1 MAAGTSSEPSPLS
14 TLPNELPAN
23 FLKDITNNFSTER
36 ELGKGAFGTVYKGI
50 LPHGEVIAVKQ
61 LDQNSAV
68 PQEKQFKNEVINL
81 MAAQHEN
88 IVKLVGYCHGTQKKV
103 VEHNRK
109 YIIVDVTETFL
120 CYEYLSKG
128 SLDKYLFGSGVKID
142 WDTRF
147 KIIKGI
153 CQGLHFL
160 HNGMDQPVVHM
171 DLKPDNILLDNNMIP
186 KISDFGLSRLIGQE
200 QTRLNTQTVVGALGY
215 LAPEYLYRGEISPQ
229 SDIYSLG
236 MLLIQISTG
245 EKNKSNTEDKCGAKF
260 IEQVRQE
267 WTDHKIT
274 SMYASLGAGHLQEIK
289 RCIEIGLQCVEVDR
303 KKRPTIKEIIDKL
316 NGKR

>member
-1 MAAGTSSEPSPLS
+1 MSASPSARATANSGSTALNLSHSAPL
-14 TLPNELPAN
+14 
-23 FLKDITNNFSTER
+23 FL
-36 ELGKGAFGTVYKGI
+36 
-50 LPHGEVIAVKQ
+50 
-61 LDQNSAV
+61 SAV
-68 PQEKQFKNEVINL
+68 RSFSILQ
-81 MAAQHEN
+81 
-88 IVKLVGYCHGTQKKV
+88 
-103 VEHNRK
+103 
-109 YIIVDVTETFL
+109 
-120 CYEYLSKG
+120 
-128 SLDKYLFGSGVKID
+128 LF
-142 WDTRF
+142 
-147 KIIKGI
+147 
-153 CQGLHFL
+153 
-160 HNGMDQPVVHM
+160 
-171 DLKPDNILLDNNMIP
+171 
-186 KISDFGLSRLIGQE
+186 SR
-200 QTRLNTQTVVGALGY
+200 GY